1 MSQIQFE
8 LCAASIEAIDLAKK
22 YNFDRIELCQNL
34 EQGGLT
40 PSAGLIQAAL
50 EAKVETHVLIR
61 PRAGGFYYN
70 DRELDQIQWDIDFAA
85 AQGVKGVVVGLLQ
98 ENFDLD
104 KALLTQMILKNPEL
118 DWTFHRAFDE
128 SIDWKRS
135 LDTLINLGFKRVLTS
150 GFAKNVEQGMVNLA
164 EMSAYANGKIE
175 IMAGGGVHA
184 GNFQKLTEIPQLSG
198 IHFSAT
204 QKVLLDEDSAFSET
218 ILKIDERKLQRILA
232 AK

>member
-1 MSQIQFE
+1 
-8 LCAASIEAIDLAKK
+8 
-22 YNFDRIELCQNL
+22 
-34 EQGGLT
+34 
-40 PSAGLIQAAL
+40 
-50 EAKVETHVLIR
+50 
-61 PRAGGFYYN
+61 
-70 DRELDQIQWDIDFAA
+70 LDQIQWDIDFAA

>member
-1 MSQIQFE
+1 MSQLQIE

-22 YNFDRIELCQNL
+22 YHFDRIELCQSL

-40 PSAGLIQAAL
+40 PAAGLIQAAL
-50 EAKVETHVLIR
+50 EAQVETHVLIR
-61 PRAGGFYYN
+61 PRAGGFFYN
-70 DRELDQIQWDIDFAA
+70 ERELQQIQWDIDYAA
-85 AQGVKGVVVGLLQ
+85 RLGVKGVVVGILK
-98 ENFDLD
+98 ENFDID
-104 KALLTQMILKNPEL
+104 KEMLGLMIQRNPQL

-128 SIDWKRS
+128 SIEWKRS
-135 LDTLINLGFKRVLTS
+135 LDVLIHLGFKRVLTS
-150 GFAKNVEQGMVNLA
+150 GFAKNVEHGLANLA
-164 EMSAYANGKIE
+164 EMSVYADGKIQ

-184 GNFQKLTEIPQLSG
+184 GNFQKLKAIPNLSS

-218 ILKIDERKLQRILA
+218 ILKIDERKLQRILE